1 MLFKSQQTLEETKQI
16 VAESVAESQRLQS
29 ELDRIKQAK
38 SDLRTAIQNQGVTV
52 PDDAKIDTY
61 STYVDGISTVRSVAD
76 VLPDD
81 RGNVPL
87 AIDDLNGLSDIKVV
101 STSTAESGTPAS
113 VEVVKSGSVA
123 NLSFIIPKGEEGK
136 AATIEVGTVT
146 TGEAGTEVKIT
157 NSGNENAATFNFTIP
172 RGEAGLKGE
181 KGNDG
186 YTPIKG
192 TDYWTDSDK
201 QEITNEV
208 LNNTAHKYV
217 IQVIEANNWQDGSDD
232 IYNYTFTN
240 SSIPADCKLDI
251 AFDTQDILQL
261 ISDGVSSI
269 RADNDNGT
277 VNVVCIGA
285 KPTASI
291 TAQISFVKIVQA
303 Q

>member
-1 MLFKSQQTLEETKQI
+1 MFFNFQRTLEETKQI
-16 VAESVAESQRLQS
+16 LSENVAESQRLQS

>member
-16 VAESVAESQRLQS
+16 VAESVAEYQRLQS

-38 SDLRTAIQNQGVTV
+38 SDLRTAIQNQGVPV
-52 PDDAKIDTY
+52 PDSAKIDTY

-146 TGEAGTEVKIT
+146 TGEPGTQAQVV
-157 NSGNENAATFNFTIP
+157 NSGTSSAATFDFTIP
-172 RGEAGLKGE
+172 RGDQGLKGD

-186 YTPIKG
+186 YTPVKG
-192 TDYWTDSDK
+192 TDYWTESDK
-201 QEITNEV
+201 SEITNYV
-208 LNNTAHKYV
+208 LNNVAHKY
-217 IQVIEANNWQDGSDD
+217 IDYTLESQSWTSGGEDIFLLSFSDPR
-232 IYNYTFTN
+232 
-240 SSIPADCKLDI
+240 IPSDCKLELSL
-251 AFDTQDILQL
+251 DTQNLIQL
-261 ISDGVSSI
+261 MNDGVMSI
-269 RADNDNGT
+269 RADNNEGT
-277 VNVVCIGA
+277 VEVICLGSQPSTDLNV
-285 KPTASI
+285 
-291 TAQISFVKIVQA
+291 QISFVKIVQV
-303 Q
+303 